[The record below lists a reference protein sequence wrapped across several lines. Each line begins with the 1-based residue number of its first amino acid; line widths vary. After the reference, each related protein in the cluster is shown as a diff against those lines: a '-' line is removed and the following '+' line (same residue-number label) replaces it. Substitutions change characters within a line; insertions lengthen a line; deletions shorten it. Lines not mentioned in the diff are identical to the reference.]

1 MSGVFI
7 NMFSEGSRSEGM
19 RSTESFSRIG
29 AYNQETFR
37 YLLESESKRSERS
50 GHFCR
55 ILLVYWTDVQG
66 RDVQM
71 NSYAAKTVMAV
82 LSRSLR
88 DTDYIGWYREGRIAG
103 AVLTV
108 LVQESITQVSTHLQ
122 PRLVKIIRAKLG
134 AKVTSLLQ
142 IRVCQH
148 HELEG
153 IEYGKGTFAV
163 N

>member
-1 MSGVFI
+1 MSSGFI
-7 NMFSEGSRSEGM
+7 NMFSASRLSEG
-19 RSTESFSRIG
+19 RKSTERFSQIG
-29 AYNQETFR
+29 AYNQEAFR
-37 YLLESESKRSERS
+37 YLLESESIRSKRS
-50 GHFCR
+50 GYLCQ
-55 ILLVYWTDVQG
+55 ILLVFWIDAQG
-66 RDVQM
+66 RIVQM
-71 NSYAAKTVMAV
+71 DSYAAKTVMAA

-108 LVQESITQVSTHLQ
+108 LVQESMAKVVTHLQ
-122 PRLVKIIRAKLG
+122 PRLLDIIRAKLG
-134 AKVTSLLQ
+134 IKETSLLQ

-153 IEYGKGTFAV
+153 IASGEGTFAV